1 VTQPHTD
8 PWKVYGM
15 AALIALCA
23 GGMAG
28 GGANPVPSARADS
41 ILWSSPALAGQE
53 EDQDIAPGARPLKV
67 GFIRSEL
74 IMQLHPQVPEIRNA
88 FERQVR
94 EWQRQ
99 QTDMQT
105 RIETLQTELRTAQL
119 TINGRRTREAEL
131 AQLLEDAQTFQA
143 EVWAQGGRA
152 EQKEAELMQ
161 PIFDAVDQV
170 ISTLAEGE
178 RYDLIFDGSAG
189 GLLFGHLSLDLTRTV
204 LEQLGI
210 DPPADL

>member
-1 VTQPHTD
+1 MTQPNTA

-28 GGANPVPSARADS
+28 RGADPVPSVRADS

-53 EDQDIAPGARPLKV
+53 QDQDIAPGARPLKV

-99 QTDMQT
+99 QSDMQA
-105 RIETLQTELRTAQL
+105 RIEALQTELRTQQL
-119 TINGRRTREAEL
+119 TINGRRSREAEL
-131 AQLLEDAQTFQA
+131 AQLLEDAQAFQT

-152 EQKEAELMQ
+152 EQKEAEMMQ

-170 ISTLAEGE
+170 ISTIAEEE

-189 GLLFGHLSLDLTRTV
+189 GLLFGHLSLDLTRVV